1 MMFIIFFKFT
11 IYVVFSIVIMIYK
24 MIDSLR
30 GIQDFIE
37 EKQFFE
43 LENLNMV
50 LVTKSAF
57 LELKNLYNLH
67 ES

>member
-43 LENLNMV
+43 LAYLNMV